1 MSARRSAEDR
11 KQQIVETVIQLVDKV
26 GPDRLT
32 TDMVAKSVG
41 ITQPAIFRHFPKKEN
56 LWEAVAE
63 HLSDMMRHTWQD
75 ALADSMSPKDQ
86 LHDLVMAHLKLIEST
101 PSLPSI
107 IFSREL
113 HIENKTLRQSFF
125 KTMNAF
131 HKQLSD
137 VVNRGIKEGA
147 FRKGLDP
154 NDAAFLLLGMVQSLA
169 MRWSLSGR
177 QIDLLETGERLLHI
191 QLEGFA

>member
-11 KQQIVETVIQLVDKV
+11 KQQIVETVIHLVDKV

-75 ALADSMSPKDQ
+75 ALAASMSPKDQ
-86 LHDLVMAHLKLIEST
+86 LHALVMAHLKLIEST

-137 VVNRGIKEGA
+137 VVNQGVKEGA
-147 FRKGLDP
+147 FKKGLDP

-177 QIDLLETGERLLHI
+177 QINLLETGERLLRI

>member
-11 KQQIVETVIQLVDKV
+11 KQQIVEMVIHLVDKV

-41 ITQPAIFRHFPKKEN
+41 ITQPGIFRHFPKKEN

-63 HLSDMMRHTWQD
+63 HLSDMMRHTWEGS
-75 ALADSMSPKDQ
+75 LSDSMSPKDQ
-86 LHDLVMAHLKLIEST
+86 LHALVMAHLELIEST

-125 KTMNAF
+125 RTMNAF

-137 VVNRGIKEGA
+137 IVNRGIKEGA

-177 QIDLLETGERLLHI
+177 QIDLVETGERLLHI